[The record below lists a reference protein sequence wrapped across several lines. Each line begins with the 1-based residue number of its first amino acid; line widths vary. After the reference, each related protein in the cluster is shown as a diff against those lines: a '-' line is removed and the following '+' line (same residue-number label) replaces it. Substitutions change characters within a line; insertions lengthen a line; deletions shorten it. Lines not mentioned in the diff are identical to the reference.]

1 MHKQVILIITV
12 HFLLRIDS
20 ENKRYS
26 FLRGTATAID
36 LHPAGEKPKYTMHAH
51 SVESRTATFHKAP

>member
-1 MHKQVILIITV
+1 MQNQFILIITV
-12 HFLLRIDS
+12 HLLLRIDS

-36 LHPAGEKPKYTMHAH
+36 LLPAGENPSTR
-51 SVESRTATFHKAP
+51 RTHTP